1 MKRLLIVVLSVLLST
16 LTLSAQNAN
25 VKYSGD
31 AQPGEKV
38 YSCAYDGFVYMRQTA
53 SFNAAKVGKFK
64 NGPTGATLISNL
76 GEWMEINYNGVR
88 GYVPSR
94 FVQDEPTVACTGSA
108 TVNDITGM
116 WRAGFFG
123 PLSIYNNGYWSLFGN
138 YFDVAYGYYI
148 LQNNEIKL
156 IAVKEISHDRFM
168 DDNGDLVYLT
178 VRKEYSIIDI
188 SILNNENRV
197 DFLTGYE
204 SDEEME
210 GVDPALCTRAE
221 FMEYGK
227 WVKDDLRDII
237 IELEEVGEVIEP
249 IEEEIFVTAEQMP
262 TFRGG
267 DLSKF
272 CNWVYSNIK
281 YPQEALE
288 NGIQGNVVVKFVVEK
303 DGRLSNIQVLQS
315 PDKTLSEA
323 AIQVLQESPKWEP
336 GKQSNKLVRI
346 TYTLPISFK
355 FNTPTVNE

>member
-1 MKRLLIVVLSVLLST
+1 MKRLLIVVLSMLLST

-94 FVQDEPTVACTGSA
+94 FVQDEPTVAYTGSA

-116 WRAGFFG
+116 WCAGFFG
-123 PLSIYNNGYWSLFGN
+123 PLSIYNNGYWALFAN
-138 YFDVAYGYYI
+138 FIYVAYGYYI
-148 LQNNEIKL
+148 LQDNEIKL
-156 IAVKEISHDRFM
+156 IAVKEISPNHFFE
-168 DDNGDLVYLT
+168 NGELVYIT
-178 VRKEYSIIDI
+178 VRREYSIKDI
-188 SILNNENRV
+188 SIFNNENRV

-237 IELEEVGEVIEP
+237 IELEEVEEVIEP
-249 IEEEIFVTAEQMP
+249 IEEEIFVTADEMP
-262 TFRGG
+262 TFQGG

-272 CNWVYSNIK
+272 RAWVMQHVK
-281 YPQEALE
+281 YPPIALE

-336 GKQSNKLVRI
+336 GKKSNKPVRI

-355 FNTPTVNE
+355 FNTPTANE

>member
-1 MKRLLIVVLSVLLST
+1 MKRLLIVVLSMLLST

-94 FVQDEPTVACTGSA
+94 FVQDEPTVAYTGSA

-116 WRAGFFG
+116 WYVGFFG

-156 IAVKEISHDRFM
+156 IAVKEISPNHFDE
-168 DDNGDLVYLT
+168 NGELEYLI

-188 SILNNENRV
+188 STFNNENRV

-237 IELEEVGEVIEP
+237 IELEEVGEVVEQIV
-249 IEEEIFVTAEQMP
+249 EEEIFVTAEEMP
-262 TFRGG
+262 TFQGG
-267 DLSKF
+267 DLGKF
-272 CNWVYSNIK
+272 RAWVMQHVK
-281 YPQEALE
+281 YPPIALE

-303 DGRLSNIQVLQS
+303 DGKLSNIQVLQS

-323 AIQVLQESPKWEP
+323 AIQVLQKSPKWKP
-336 GKQSNKLVRI
+336 GKQRNKPVRV
-346 TYTLPISFK
+346 TYTLPISFQIK
-355 FNTPTVNE
+355 Q

>member
-1 MKRLLIVVLSVLLST
+1 MKRLLLVALIVLLSN

-38 YSCAYDGFVYMRQTA
+38 YSCAYDGYVNMRQTP
-53 SFNAAKVGKFK
+53 SFNAAKIGKFK
-64 NGPTGATLISNL
+64 NGPTGATLIRNL

-94 FVQDEPTVACTGSA
+94 FVQDEPTVAYTGSA

-123 PLSIYNNGYWSLFGN
+123 PLSIYNNGYWALFGN
-138 YFDVAYGYYI
+138 YFYTAYGYYI

-156 IAVKEISHDRFM
+156 IAIKEISHDRFM
-168 DDNGDLVYLT
+168 DENGDLVYLT
-178 VRKEYSIIDI
+178 VRNEYSIKDI
-188 SILNNENRV
+188 SIFNNENRV

-237 IELEEVGEVIEP
+237 IELEEVAEQIED
-249 IEEEIFVTAEQMP
+249 EEIFVTAEEMP
-262 TFRGG
+262 TFQGG
-267 DLSKF
+267 DLGKF
-272 CNWVYSNIK
+272 RAWVMQHVK
-281 YPQEALE
+281 YPPIALE

-303 DGRLSNIQVLQS
+303 DGTLSNIQVLYS
-315 PDKTLSEA
+315 PDKTLSDA

-336 GKQSNKLVRI
+336 GKKSNKPVRV
-346 TYTLPISFK
+346 TYTLPISFQI
-355 FNTPTVNE
+355 NTPTTNE